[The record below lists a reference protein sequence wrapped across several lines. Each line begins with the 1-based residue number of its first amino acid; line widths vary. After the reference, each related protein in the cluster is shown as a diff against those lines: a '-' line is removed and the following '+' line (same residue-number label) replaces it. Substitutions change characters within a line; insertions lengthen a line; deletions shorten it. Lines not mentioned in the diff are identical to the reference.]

1 MQPSGMK
8 QQVLFV
14 ILTSSCWAYLMNKD
28 ILFGVVSE
36 GGKNDP
42 LWHIQNDQTIS
53 MLTCHTSTTEHMHC
67 VKLNA
72 H

>member
-42 LWHIQNDQTIS
+42 L
-53 MLTCHTSTTEHMHC
+53 
-67 VKLNA
+67 
-72 H
+72 